1 MPYVM
6 RKIKNENLYTVKNKE
21 TRKVHAKGTTKDKAK
36 AMIRILDAGA
46 QAELLAGTPRQPRP
60 QAELLEGNG
69 LKVYP
74 LGTHDKDAEKAYELI
89 WKKICR
95 N

>member
-21 TRKVHAKGTTKDKAK
+21 TGKVHAKGTTKDKAK
-36 AMIRILDAGA
+36 AMIRILDK
-46 QAELLAGTPRQPRP
+46 AEG
-60 QAELLEGNG
+60 LEGNG